1 MTTHVAGE
9 SITFSHGQLNVP
21 NIPIIP
27 FIEGDGTGPDIWQA
41 SQHVL
46 DTAVEKAY
54 GNQRQVAWKEVL
66 AGQKSFDQTGS
77 WLPEETLEAFKQF
90 HVGIKGPLTTPVGGG
105 IRSLNVALRQILDLY
120 VCLRPIQYFSGVPS
134 WFFDVTE

>member
-46 DTAVEKAY
+46 DTAVAKAY
-54 GNQRQVAWKEVL
+54 GMERGARRAEIV
-66 AGQKSFDQTGS
+66 
-77 WLPEETLEAFKQF
+77 
-90 HVGIKGPLTTPVGGG
+90 
-105 IRSLNVALRQILDLY
+105 
-120 VCLRPIQYFSGVPS
+120 
-134 WFFDVTE
+134 